1 MEFFVP
7 DVLDEGCATRQ
18 ALERLAVKWRV
29 LLIYALSDGPQ
40 RPARLRRRIPG
51 ITPKM
56 LTETLRG
63 MQTDGLILRRVH
75 KADPPQHV
83 EYELTPL
90 GRTLREPL
98 TAICAWARD
107 HSTPAPPPASAGPAF
122 TAPQPSAPP
131 QDAVPTRVTRRAPV
145 SRSAGSAGSR

>member
-1 MEFFVP
+1 MGELVELVVP
-7 DVLDEGCATRQ
+7 DVLAESCATRQ

-29 LLIYALSDGPQ
+29 LLIYALADGPQ

-63 MQTDGLILRRVH
+63 MVADGLVERRVV

-83 EYELTPL
+83 EYELTAL

-98 TAICAWARD
+98 AAICDWARS
-107 HSTPAPPPASAGPAF
+107 H
-122 TAPQPSAPP
+122 
-131 QDAVPTRVTRRAPV
+131 PV
-145 SRSAGSAGSR
+145 SR

>member
-1 MEFFVP
+1 MDLFVP
-7 DVLDEGCATRQ
+7 DVLAEDCVTRQ

-29 LLIYALSDGPQ
+29 LLIYALADGAQ

-63 MQTDGLILRRVH
+63 MEADGLVVRRVY

-83 EYELTPL
+83 EYELTEL

-98 TAICAWARD
+98 AAICAWARE
-107 HSTPAPPPASAGPAF
+107 HGP
-122 TAPQPSAPP
+122 
-131 QDAVPTRVTRRAPV
+131 
-145 SRSAGSAGSR
+145 